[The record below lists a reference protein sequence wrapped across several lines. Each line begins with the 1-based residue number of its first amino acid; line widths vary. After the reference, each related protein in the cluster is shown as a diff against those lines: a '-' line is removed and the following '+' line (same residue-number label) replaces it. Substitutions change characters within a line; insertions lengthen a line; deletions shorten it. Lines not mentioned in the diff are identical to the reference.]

1 MSSKPGAGEKA
12 RTDGDAATNKKTDV
26 RLESDGGSKRLID
39 LVDFRRDILLVLA
52 KFGPSNG
59 QGIEDDLESLRRERI
74 NDGRF
79 YPHMD
84 ALVDAGLV
92 EKRENEHDKRSHEYA
107 LSERGQETIREH
119 AHRIAGA
126 LEAIDGGAR

>member
-1 MSSKPGAGEKA
+1 MSETNLAGEA
-12 RTDGDAATNKKTDV
+12 RTDEDAPANKKTDARV
-26 RLESDGGSKRLID
+26 TDGGSKREMPLAG
-39 LVDFRRDILLVLA
+39 FRRDILIVLA
-52 KFGPSNG
+52 NTGATHG
-59 QGIEDDLESLRRERI
+59 RAIADDLESFRSEKV

-79 YPHMD
+79 YPNLN

-119 AHRIAGA
+119 AQRIAGA